1 MTRSFLRMA
10 ACLMLTFTACVAA
23 RAGAAEPSPGA
34 ALTRLLA
41 GLLFEVEP
49 LDPTT
54 FAATS
59 LALLTVATVAAYIP
73 ARRSMRMAPVD
84 ALRTD

>member
-1 MTRSFLRMA
+1 
-10 ACLMLTFTACVAA
+10 
-23 RAGAAEPSPGA
+23 
-34 ALTRLLA
+34 
-41 GLLFEVEP
+41 LLFEVEP
-49 LDPTT
+49 LDPMT

-59 LALLTVATVAAYIP
+59 LALLTIATVAAYIP